1 VGIIKS
7 LLVTVPKA
15 FILGKIE
22 FKNGIEVPLLPQAQ
36 TLPSSFNIIIYLYY
50 YYKKNKKSK
59 NITSNSNSMF

>member
-22 FKNGIEVPLLPQAQ
+22 FKNGIDVPLLPQAQ
-36 TLPSSFNIIIYLYY
+36 TLPSSFYIIIYFIII
-50 YYKKNKKSK
+50 KNKNKKSK

>member
-22 FKNGIEVPLLPQAQ
+22 FKNGIDVPLLPQAQ
-36 TLPSSFNIIIYLYY
+36 TLPSSFYIIIYLYY
-50 YYKKNKKSK
+50 KK
-59 NITSNSNSMF
+59 